1 MGLDGKR
8 RSSVLDMSL
17 ETAIRNPVRYMNLV
31 QGTDL
36 SWSCK
41 FMSHQWRGEI

>member
-1 MGLDGKR
+1 MGLDGK

-17 ETAIRNPVRYMNLV
+17 EMAIRNPVRYMNLV

-36 SWSCK
+36 SRSCK

>member
-1 MGLDGKR
+1 
-8 RSSVLDMSL
+8 MSL
-17 ETAIRNPVRYMNLV
+17 EMAIRNPVRYMNLV

-41 FMSHQWRGEI
+41 FMSHQWKGEI